1 MLLIRMRQSVVRCN
15 PAKIG
20 RLLGGMGDDDEN
32 ASGCDDGSGFGDGVL
47 GASERGTDVP
57 AADDAAGRAAT
68 TDTRISFAGTDR

>member
-1 MLLIRMRQSVVRCN
+1 MQSCKEARQ
-15 PAKIG
+15 IG

-68 TDTRISFAGTDR
+68 TDTRISFAGTER